1 MFNVTEELH
10 RKPAQILSHLCG
22 KAWSP

>member
-10 RKPAQILSHLCG
+10 RKPAQILSHLCS